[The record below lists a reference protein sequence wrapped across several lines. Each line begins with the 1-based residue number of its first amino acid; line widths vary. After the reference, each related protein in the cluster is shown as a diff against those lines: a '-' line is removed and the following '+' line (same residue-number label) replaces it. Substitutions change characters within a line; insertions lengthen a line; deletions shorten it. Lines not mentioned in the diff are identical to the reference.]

1 MGGRR
6 EYLQE
11 PWSALLEA
19 ISEIVVAIALENFMP
34 SHGGV
39 SKGLRRAHLYTASRE
54 LKRPGGEPFHGPTR
68 LSGFRNAHSLG
79 EPIH

>member
-19 ISEIVVAIALENFMP
+19 ISEIVVAIALKYYDAFP
-34 SHGGV
+34 WWC
-39 SKGLRRAHLYTASRE
+39 
-54 LKRPGGEPFHGPTR
+54 LKRITT
-68 LSGFRNAHSLG
+68 
-79 EPIH
+79 